1 LLCLEPNIGLNITNY
16 LRQFPFINMTQ
27 VYKEKQNK
35 QNERIILIME
45 ELNSTLDQYYEIGK
59 ELESVSK
66 SRKLVDTDHIMN

>member
-1 LLCLEPNIGLNITNY
+1 
-16 LRQFPFINMTQ
+16 MTQ